1 MHVYQVGCVAR
12 LSEPGI
18 ELSLHLYSIRKI
30 TSIMLEPFHVT
41 SLLLPATVVFAATII
56 ATYAACTNAMLSV
69 VAAAIKAG
77 IFVVYFGFL
86 FDGTY
91 TVLDDVSYVQ
101 WGTQLREQ
109 GVGLFNF
116 YLHWPLLRATFG
128 TDTVF
133 YYVYNSFAF
142 SLFDTNQYFAP
153 VALNLVLTAV
163 IAFLGYRLVKTE
175 FRINDLAAK
184 VFFFFLLFH
193 PDILVWSNL
202 LNIKDIL
209 VLFIHVLLLTALAQ
223 FFKHKV
229 LSGILIL
236 VPVIPVILLSRYYV
250 LGLFVAAL
258 VSSILIST
266 RNYRIWMATAVG
278 CAIILLLIYL
288 TKGASAFTFPIH
300 LIKQTFVN
308 PFYGFARFLLTPI
321 PFNTEEAYTF
331 LNIPAVIHWLLMPL
345 LMLGMYKSWVMGTHF
360 SRFLVVYFF
369 VFLCAYA
376 VTGEVQGPRH
386 RVQLDFAIAAFQF
399 IGILTAYQWLQVRR
413 IAAKAYSSP

>member
-128 TDTVF
+128 TDTFF
-133 YYVYNSFAF
+133 YYVYNSLAF
-142 SLFDTNQYFAP
+142 SLFNTNQYFAP
-153 VALNLVLTAV
+153 VALNLVLTAA

-175 FRINDLAAK
+175 LGVRGLAAK

-223 FFKHKV
+223 FFNHKV
-229 LSGILIL
+229 LSGLLIL

-258 VSSILIST
+258 VLSILIST
-266 RNYRIWMATAVG
+266 RNHRIWIAATG
-278 CAIILLLIYL
+278 SSAIILLLIYL
-288 TKGASAFTFPIH
+288 AKGPSAFTFPIR
-300 LIKQTFVN
+300 LIEQTFVN
-308 PFYGFARFLLTPI
+308 PFYGFVRFLLTPI
-321 PFNTEEAYTF
+321 PFNTDPAYAF
-331 LNIPAVIHWLLMPL
+331 LNIPAVIHWLLMPFL
-345 LMLGMYKSWVMGTHF
+345 LLGVYKVWKIASPF
-360 SRFLVVYFF
+360 SRFLVVYFI
-369 VFLCAYA
+369 VFLSTYA
-376 VTGEVQGPRH
+376 VTGELQGPRH

-399 IGILTAYQWLQVRR
+399 MGMLAVYKWVQASR
-413 IAAKAYSSP
+413 ITTKADPSR